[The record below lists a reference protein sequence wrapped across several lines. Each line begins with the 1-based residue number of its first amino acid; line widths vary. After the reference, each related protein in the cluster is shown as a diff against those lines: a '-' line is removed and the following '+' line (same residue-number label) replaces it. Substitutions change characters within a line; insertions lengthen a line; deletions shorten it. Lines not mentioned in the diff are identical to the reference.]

1 MGSRAVQHPM
11 RLTTTFLV
19 SRRFRLARRL
29 VSSLQY
35 RPDATRSGN
44 PATPEEPVRQIST
57 MRWGL
62 IPNWA
67 RDASIASGTI
77 SAKFETVAN
86 KPAFR
91 DPLRLRRCSTLRFIL
106 EAIGS
111 KMEPSCKN
119 QSPLRLITCRKNVQT
134 RP

>member
-11 RLTTTFLV
+11 RLTLPFL
-19 SRRFRLARRL
+19 SRDAFDWQDDWSPRFNIAPMQP
-29 VSSLQY
+29 VPVIQQH
-35 RPDATRSGN
+35 PK
-44 PATPEEPVRQIST
+44 EPVRQIST
-57 MRWGL
+57 MRWGF

-91 DPLRLRRCSTLRFIL
+91 DPLRLVGVGSCDSFWRQL
-106 EAIGS
+106 E
-111 KMEPSCKN
+111 P
-119 QSPLRLITCRKNVQT
+119 
-134 RP
+134 